1 MKTSISSFD
10 LRVLVAEWQ
19 GLIGGH
25 VDKVY
30 QREDEVIFRINVP
43 DRGKVELY
51 SKAGRWLCLH
61 EVEEKPGSPPPF
73 AQTLRRL
80 LDNARLI
87 AVEQQG
93 FDRIA
98 VFRLERGPD
107 RFDIFFEIFSRGNL
121 VVGREGKIVAVLSPQ
136 KFKDRAV
143 EIGEQYVFPVAGI
156 DPLEL
161 DRGGFAA
168 AVRGA
173 KGQVVRVLATILNL
187 GGTYAEEVCLRAGID
202 KETRIKDLQDPQVDA
217 LYTALNNLAV
227 GSDQDRQPGVIFRD
241 GKAIDATPIALVQYR
256 DLDRRDFPTFNEA
269 LSNFLTIAEPAVEVV
284 EDAAA
289 KFDRRVAQQRE
300 TLQNLREEAA
310 RLEAQAVFLYG
321 HYAVF
326 DELLRA
332 VREGRPPPEHAQIKA
347 LDRKAHTITLAVGD
361 FDAITLDYEKDVTA
375 NAQASYDRRK
385 EALLKAQRVEEAI
398 AKTKVEVDAAKA
410 KAVKALKKPR
420 IKATKSLWFEA
431 YRWALSSDGHLIL
444 GGRDARTNDQLVK
457 KHLKEGDR
465 YAHADIHGAPS
476 TVIKDGARSPE
487 TTLREACEFA
497 LAYSKAWSAGLA
509 SGSAYWVL
517 PEQVSK
523 QAESGEFL
531 PRGAFVVRGKRNY
544 FHDLPVRLAIGEV
557 EIEGHRKIMGG
568 PVSAVVARAT
578 RYVVLL
584 PGKEDREEVA
594 KRLAAALT
602 VPIEEVVRV
611 MPPGKVQIAERH
623 GLDGEPAGR
632 ERLPKSH

>member
-1 MKTSISSFD
+1 MKTSVSSFD

-19 GLIGGH
+19 SLIGGH

-107 RFDIFFEIFSRGNL
+107 RFDMIFEIFSRGNL

-187 GGTYAEEVCLRAGID
+187 GGTYAEEVCLRAGVD
-202 KETRIKDLQDPQVDA
+202 KETRIKDLQDPQIDA

-227 GSDQDRQPGVIFRD
+227 AIDRDRQPGVVFRD

-361 FDAITLDYEKDVTA
+361 FDAIALDYEKDVTA

-398 AKTKVEVDAAKA
+398 AKTKVEVDAVKA

-568 PVSAVVARAT
+568 PVSAVAARSS

-594 KRLAAALT
+594 KRLAAVFT

>member
-1 MKTSISSFD
+1 MKTSVSSFD

-80 LDNARLI
+80 LDNARLT

-98 VFRLERGPD
+98 LFRLERGPD
-107 RFDIFFEIFSRGNL
+107 RFDIIFEIFSRGNL
-121 VVGREGKIVAVLSPQ
+121 VVGREGKIVAVLSPE

-227 GSDQDRQPGVIFRD
+227 ASDQDRQPGVIFRD

-431 YRWALSSDGHLIL
+431 YRWALSSDGHLTL

-476 TVIKDGARSPE
+476 TVIKDGARAPE

-544 FHDLPVRLAIGEV
+544 FHDLPVRLAVGEV

-594 KRLAAALT
+594 KRLAAVFT

-623 GLDGEPAGR
+623 GLDGETRGT
-632 ERLPKSH
+632 